1 MNFSHQ
7 LLSWYQKN
15 KRDLPWRRS
24 SDPYLVWLSEV
35 ILQQTR
41 IDQGLPYYE
50 KFVAAY
56 PTIQHLAGAGEQEI
70 LKLWQ
75 GLGYYS
81 RARNMHEASRMIV
94 RDFDGKFPATY
105 EGIRSLKGV
114 GDYTAAAIASIVFDL
129 PYPVVDGNVIRFFS
143 RYFGITGSA
152 ALSATK
158 KQILEI
164 ATEKIDHRHPG
175 DFNQAVMEFGATFC
189 VPANP
194 SCATCIFRSSCFALK
209 QGMVAELPARSL
221 KAAIRNRYLHYLVI
235 TCTIGGEDFIGL
247 NKRTG
252 NDIWKNLFDFP
263 QIEFAKGRGQHNP
276 QFELHAGNRQHNP
289 QVELHAGNRQHYP
302 QVEHPEGIKQDH
314 PLNARELGILLGDN
328 HPGLAIEQFLGVSPK
343 YNHLLTHQRL
353 HAWFYRFHSETKAE
367 WPSLLVAMNKLN
379 EYPVPRMIE
388 KYIHDQVI

>member
-15 KRDLPWRRS
+15 QRDLPWRRTR
-24 SDPYLVWLSEV
+24 DPYLVWLSEV

-94 RDFDGKFPATY
+94 RDFEGKFPDAY

-114 GDYTAAAIASIVFDL
+114 GDYTAAAIGSIVFDL

-152 ALSATK
+152 ALASTK

-189 VPANP
+189 VPVHP
-194 SCATCIFRSSCFALK
+194 SCATCIFRSTCFALK

-235 TCTIGGEDFIGL
+235 TCTIGGEDFICL

-252 NDIWKNLFDFP
+252 KDIWKNLFDFP
-263 QIEFAKGRGQHNP
+263 QI
-276 QFELHAGNRQHNP
+276 
-289 QVELHAGNRQHYP
+289 
-302 QVEHPEGIKQDH
+302 EHPEGIKQDH

-328 HPGLAIEQFLGVSPK
+328 QHGLATAQFQGVSPK

-353 HAWFYRFHSETKAE
+353 HAWFYRFHSEKKVE
-367 WPSLLVAMNKLN
+367 FPCLLVAVNKLN

>member
-15 KRDLPWRRS
+15 QRDLPWRRTR
-24 SDPYLVWLSEV
+24 DPYLVWLSEV

-94 RDFDGKFPATY
+94 RDFEGKFPDAY

-114 GDYTAAAIASIVFDL
+114 GDYTAAAIGSIVFDL

-143 RYFGITGSA
+143 RYFGITGST
-152 ALSATK
+152 ALASTK

-189 VPANP
+189 VPVHP
-194 SCATCIFRSSCFALK
+194 SCATCIFRSTCFALK

-235 TCTIGGEDFIGL
+235 TCTVGGEDFICL

-252 NDIWKNLFDFP
+252 KDIWKNLFDFP
-263 QIEFAKGRGQHNP
+263 Q
-276 QFELHAGNRQHNP
+276 
-289 QVELHAGNRQHYP
+289 VELPGGNGPHHP
-302 QVEHPEGIKQDH
+302 QIELPGGNGPHHPQIEHPEGIKQDH

-328 HPGLAIEQFLGVSPK
+328 QHGLATAQFQGVSPK

-353 HAWFYRFHSETKAE
+353 HAWFYRFHSEKKVE
-367 WPSLLVAMNKLN
+367 FPCLLVAVNKLN